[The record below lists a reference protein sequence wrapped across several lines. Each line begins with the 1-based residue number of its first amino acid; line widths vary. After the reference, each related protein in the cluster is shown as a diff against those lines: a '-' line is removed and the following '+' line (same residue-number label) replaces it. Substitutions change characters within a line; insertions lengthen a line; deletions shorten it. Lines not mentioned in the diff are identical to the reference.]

1 MFYYELHF
9 GLANMAISVLG
20 LYKQTFFLFLKGLDS
35 QCLKMFFLKM

>member
-20 LYKQTFFLFLKGLDS
+20 LYKQTFF
-35 QCLKMFFLKM
+35 FFKRIR

>member
-20 LYKQTFFLFLKGLDS
+20 LYKLFLKGLDS
-35 QCLKMFFLKM
+35 QCLKMFF